1 MESHDVQ
8 RAIEGDAQAFARIV
22 HETIERSRRIAR
34 RVCAHEADAD
44 DVVQESYTRA
54 FVALREQRF
63 QGGPAQMQS
72 WLDRIVVRA
81 AIDAIRQRNRRSNRI
96 APESDPDSLSTPPT
110 ADETVDAR
118 RALAA
123 VRELSAEQRAAWVLR
138 ELEGLSI
145 REAAAAL
152 ECTDGAIE
160 QRVLR
165 AWASLRRRFA
175 R

>member
-8 RAIEGDAQAFARIV
+8 RAIEGDAQAFTRIV
-22 HETIERSRRIAR
+22 HETIERARRIAR

-44 DVVQESYTRA
+44 DVVQEAYTRA
-54 FVALREQRF
+54 FIALREGRF
-63 QGGPAQMQS
+63 RGGPAQLQS

-81 AIDAIRQRNRRSNRI
+81 SLDAIRQRNRRERRI
-96 APESDPDSLSTPPT
+96 ESRSDPDALSLPPD
-110 ADETVDAR
+110 ADDRIDAR
-118 RALAA
+118 RALRA
-123 VRELSAEQRAAWVLR
+123 VQELSAEQRAAWVLR

-145 REAAAAL
+145 REAAVAL

-165 AWASLRRRFA
+165 AWAALRRRFSP
-175 R
+175 